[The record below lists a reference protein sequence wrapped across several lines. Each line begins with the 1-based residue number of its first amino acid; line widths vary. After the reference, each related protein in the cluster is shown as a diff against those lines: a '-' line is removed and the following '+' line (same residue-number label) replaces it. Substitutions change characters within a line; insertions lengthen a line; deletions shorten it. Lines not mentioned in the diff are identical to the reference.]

1 MSGEEARYAGM
12 EGTLFELL
20 KAGGAGNI
28 EQGNLLILLS
38 LVNLMGIVNIISHR
52 AGIKGL
58 PLEIKQEQNADGPR
72 PEESPENQGI
82 RGPVDPAALLSML
95 GGKGGPNPGQ
105 LAGLLSRF
113 MGPAAGQPHGKPP
126 EESGEGPVSIDGGK
140 PARQP

>member
-1 MSGEEARYAGM
+1 MSGEEARFAGI
-12 EGTLFELL
+12 EETLFELL

-38 LVNLMGIVNIISHR
+38 LVNLMGIVNIISYR
-52 AGIKGL
+52 AGIKGF
-58 PLEIKQEQNADGPR
+58 PLEIKQDQNANESR
-72 PEESPENQGI
+72 PEESSENQGM

-113 MGPAAGQPHGKPP
+113 MGPPSGQPHGKLS
-126 EESGEGPVSIDGGK
+126 EEAGEGAVSTEGGK
-140 PARQP
+140 PAR